1 MSEPLEETDSRPVEP
16 LSVAESIAARLG
28 ETEGVVAVS
37 LGGSWA
43 RGTAEKNSDIDV
55 GIYYWSSK
63 PPLVERLRQLARDL
77 GADGSPPAVTD
88 FGEWGPWVNGGAWL
102 RIRGLKVDWLYRDL
116 ERVSKVIEDCC
127 RGVVTC
133 DYYLGHP
140 HGFHNHIYLAEV
152 HYGRP
157 LHDPSGVL
165 AELKKSVAVYP
176 EPLKRALVSKYLYD
190 ANFMLELARSTASR
204 GDVFHVAGCLFR
216 CAAALVQVL
225 FALNE
230 TYFMNEKGA
239 VSTVDYLSIK
249 PPSFSSRITGILSR
263 PGDVPDA
270 LLARVDAMASLIT
283 ETSFLAETR
292 S

>member
-1 MSEPLEETDSRPVEP
+1 LRKPVDCRIEP
-16 LSVAESIAARLG
+16 LSVAESVAGRLG
-28 ETEGVVAVS
+28 EIEGVVAVA

-43 RGTAEKNSDIDV
+43 RGTAEQGSDVDLGV
-55 GIYYWSSK
+55 YYWSSK
-63 PPLVERLRQLARDL
+63 PPSVELFWRLACDL
-77 GADGSPPAVTD
+77 HADNSPPEVTD
-88 FGEWGPWVNGGAWL
+88 FGDWGPWVNGGAWL
-102 RIRGLKVDWLYRDL
+102 QIRDLKVDWLYRDL
-116 ERVSKVIEDCC
+116 KRISEVFEECS

-140 HGFHNHIYLAEV
+140 HGFHNHIYLAEI

-157 LHDPSGVL
+157 LHDPSGIL

-176 EPLKRALVSKYLYD
+176 PELKRALVARFLYD
-190 ANFMLELARSTASR
+190 ADFMLKLARPTASR

-225 FALNE
+225 FALND

-239 VSTVDYLSIK
+239 LRIADSLSIK
-249 PPSFSSRITGILSR
+249 PPAFSSRITAILAGLDQSL
-263 PGDVPDA
+263 PT
-270 LLARVDAMASLIT
+270 LQARVDEMAALIT
-283 ETSFLAETR
+283 ETRSLAKKG